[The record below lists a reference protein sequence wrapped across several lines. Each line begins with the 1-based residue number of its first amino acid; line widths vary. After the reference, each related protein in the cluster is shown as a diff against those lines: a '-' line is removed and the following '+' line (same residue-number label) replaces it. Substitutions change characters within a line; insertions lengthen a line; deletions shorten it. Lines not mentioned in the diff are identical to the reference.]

1 LSATAPAAAPAA
13 LSGQPPSDAEYRTL
27 CRSFG
32 PQHVRALFRGA
43 VAPIRLGGAADCA
56 FSPRG
61 GNPEVTGVKVFL
73 RIDDGDRT
81 LWAHHGDRPYGTFH
95 WLSKTGR
102 LSKWGYEGG
111 RLPSIVDAR
120 HASFTCTLIPIGTAG
135 LAIPGAPLS
144 PPHAPM
150 HNGFLPSVTTCTA
163 RAARDRV
170 RESAVQRPSRSGASS
185 DDRKLSSHLS
195 APVV

>member
-1 LSATAPAAAPAA
+1 VPSFRRLSSLLAGAALSATAPAAAPAA

-135 LAIPGAPLS
+135 LAIPGGPAF
-144 PPHAPM
+144 A
-150 HNGFLPSVTTCTA
+150 
-163 RAARDRV
+163 AARTY
-170 RESAVQRPSRSGASS
+170 AQRLLTLC
-185 DDRKLSSHLS
+185 DDVYRTYG
-195 APVV
+195 